1 MSIDNL
7 NYPHIEKG
15 QASSY
20 LALYFLQT
28 HKEPSVERKVE
39 LTIGCV
45 KLKGGREAF
54 WVVAWSCESIGIIK
68 LKSPAFSV
76 HSIRKRATG
85 KKQTKP
91 SNKR

>member
-1 MSIDNL
+1 MDNL
-7 NYPHIEKG
+7 NDPHIEKG
-15 QASSY
+15 QASSC

-28 HKEPSVERKVE
+28 HKEPSAERKVE

-45 KLKGGREAF
+45 KPKEEERLFGLWRGAVR
-54 WVVAWSCESIGIIK
+54 VGGIIK